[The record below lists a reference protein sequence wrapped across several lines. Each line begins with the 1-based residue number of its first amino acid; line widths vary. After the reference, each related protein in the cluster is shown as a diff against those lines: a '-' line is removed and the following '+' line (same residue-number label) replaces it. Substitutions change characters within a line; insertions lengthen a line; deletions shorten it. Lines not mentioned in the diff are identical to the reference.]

1 MSNKAVK
8 EQVNQVVLDDV
19 STVYTI
25 KNKRGKVLGEF
36 VFRYPNCGEI

>member
-25 KNKRGKVLGEF
+25 KNKRGKF
-36 VFRYPNCGEI
+36 